1 MSKSCSC
8 CKDTDETRRAGD
20 AAGNAE
26 AYICYCSKVKEEDI
40 RAAIL
45 DKGARTV
52 EQVIAM
58 TGAMSESNCAVNNPK
73 GICCYPDIVA
83 AFEKYV
89 DRRHALMQLNV

>member
-1 MSKSCSC
+1 M
-8 CKDTDETRRAGD
+8 DPEETRGAGG
-20 AAGNAE
+20 AAGE
-26 AYICYCSKVKEEDI
+26 SGEYVCYCSKVKEEDI

>member
-20 AAGNAE
+20 ASESAGE
-26 AYICYCSKVKEEDI
+26 YICYCSKVKEEDI
-40 RAAIL
+40 RRAIE

-58 TGAMSESNCAVNNPK
+58 TGAMSQSDCASNNPK
-73 GICCYPDIVA
+73 GECCYPDIVA
-83 AFEKYV
+83 VFEKYI

>member
-1 MSKSCSC
+1 M
-8 CKDTDETRRAGD
+8 DPADNRETGD
-20 AAGNAE
+20 VSERSGE
-26 AYICYCSKVKEEDI
+26 FICYCSKVKEEDI
-40 RAAIL
+40 RTAIL

-58 TGAMSESNCAVNNPK
+58 TGAMCESNCAANNPK
-73 GICCYPDIVA
+73 GVCCYPDIVA